1 MLCKEDSEE
10 VTTKYHLL
18 QVKPSFGE
26 DTAQAMASSD
36 SASGDQQAKR
46 VEVKKEGMRSQER
59 TRQSCDGARNTASEN
74 KQRRRPFF
82 LRAGHMVT
90 LNAQK
95 MTDFAGSPL
104 AGNTFGIVEQCCQHV
119 TAIERRTHLTF
130 AITRIFDLH

>member
-1 MLCKEDSEE
+1 MLCKEDSAE

-18 QVKPSFGE
+18 QVKSSFGE
-26 DTAQAMASSD
+26 DTAQAMASGD

-46 VEVKKEGMRSQER
+46 VEVKKEGRRSQER
-59 TRQSCDGARNTASEN
+59 ARQSCDGARNTASEN
-74 KQRRRPFF
+74 KQRRRPLF

-104 AGNTFGIVEQCCQHV
+104 AGNTFGIVEQCCQPV
-119 TAIERRTHLTF
+119 TSMGRRKHLSFDVTLTF
-130 AITRIFDLH
+130 DLQ